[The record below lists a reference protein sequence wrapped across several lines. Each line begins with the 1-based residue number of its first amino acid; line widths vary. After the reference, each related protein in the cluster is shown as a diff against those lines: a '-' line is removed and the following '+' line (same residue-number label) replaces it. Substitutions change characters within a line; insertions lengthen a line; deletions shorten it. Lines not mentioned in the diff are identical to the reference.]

1 MQRSKAIFLDEV
13 DPLQSYPARFLISDP
28 EVCYL
33 DGNSLGRLPKDT
45 ITTIQKFLVNE
56 WGSEVVEGW
65 STWVDEAEM
74 TGDLLGRSA
83 LGAAPG
89 QTLVLDTTSVNLYQL
104 AVASIKARPNRRTI
118 IIDSANFPT
127 DRYIMQGIADQF
139 GLKLVII
146 DNENPDLSE
155 NELITAE
162 LLEKYLNDDVA
173 LVSLQVVNYRG
184 GCKQDIKQLTDLVR
198 SQGALLLWDA
208 AHAIGSTELNFDAN
222 GVDIAVGCTYKYGNS
237 GPGAPAWIYVNR
249 SVQEELHVPIQGW
262 FAQENQFEMGPDFS
276 RTTGMRGFQIASP
289 SLLGLRSVQVAF
301 SMIEEAGIENIVKK
315 CQIGTSL
322 MIELFDEWLAPL
334 GFTLG
339 TPRDP
344 ERRGGHLALKHQDA
358 EVIARA
364 MRTEV
369 KVIPDFRAPDVIR
382 VAISPLTNSYEEI
395 YEGFLRIK
403 NLVESKSYH
412 NVSNSDSRVR

>member
-1 MQRSKAIFLDEV
+1 
-13 DPLQSYPARFLISDP
+13 
-28 EVCYL
+28 
-33 DGNSLGRLPKDT
+33 
-45 ITTIQKFLVNE
+45 
-56 WGSEVVEGW
+56 
-65 STWVDEAEM
+65 
-74 TGDLLGRSA
+74 
-83 LGAAPG
+83 GAAPG

-198 SQGALLLWDA
+198 SYGALLLWDA

-289 SLLGLRSVQVAF
+289 SLLGLRSVQAAF